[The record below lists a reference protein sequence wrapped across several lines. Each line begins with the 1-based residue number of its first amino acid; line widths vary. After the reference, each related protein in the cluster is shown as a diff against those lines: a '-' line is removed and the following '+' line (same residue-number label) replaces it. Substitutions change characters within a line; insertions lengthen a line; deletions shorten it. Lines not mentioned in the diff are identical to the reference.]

1 MFLNSSSSRM
11 ISALIGALASARSTM
26 REKRSVSGDRSTT
39 TATTNM
45 KKSCMTAD
53 AGTDER
59 DNINHYDNG
68 QLPIDCIQFITW
80 HLRSLHFLGFTQRDT
95 SQLRQPLLRK
105 KFEDDTMGTQRRFH
119 DFTIQLGECMIA
131 PFGADGGW
139 VYFEP
144 SCCDSGMV
152 LMAGMG
158 GARKTTAF

>member
-1 MFLNSSSSRM
+1 
-11 ISALIGALASARSTM
+11 
-26 REKRSVSGDRSTT
+26 
-39 TATTNM
+39 
-45 KKSCMTAD
+45 MTAD

-68 QLPIDCIQFITW
+68 QFPIDCIQFITW

-95 SQLRQPLLRK
+95 SQSRQPILRK

-131 PFGADGGW
+131 PFGVDGGW